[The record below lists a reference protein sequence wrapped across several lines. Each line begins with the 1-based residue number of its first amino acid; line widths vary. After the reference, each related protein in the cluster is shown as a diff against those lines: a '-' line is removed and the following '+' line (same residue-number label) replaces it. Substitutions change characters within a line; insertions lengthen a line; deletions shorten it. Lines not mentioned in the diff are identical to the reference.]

1 MARTRRSP
9 ANNPNADLI
18 AVNHID
24 ANMLEVVNQ
33 KGGKVITTQR
43 NVVAADGKTQTVT
56 TTGTDAQGQMVNN
69 ITVYEKQ

>member
-1 MARTRRSP
+1 
-9 ANNPNADLI
+9 
-18 AVNHID
+18 
-24 ANMLEVVNQ
+24 VNQ

-56 TTGTDAQGQMVNN
+56 TTGTDAQGQTVNN